1 MTKKKTNLLLM
12 LVVACDVI
20 GMLALAVAL
29 KINTLPNWGTV
40 KALMFIALGATS
52 FAFGVSAAAW
62 LDEKRRNDHIKRWNR
77 ILSDYDNF

>member
-1 MTKKKTNLLLM
+1 MTKKQTNFLLS
-12 LVVACDVI
+12 VVAACDVI

-29 KINTLPNWGTV
+29 KINTLPNWGAV
-40 KALMFIALGATS
+40 KVLMVIALGATS

-62 LDEKRRNDHIKRWNR
+62 LDEKRRNEHIKRWNR

>member
-1 MTKKKTNLLLM
+1 MTKKQTNFLLS
-12 LVVACDVI
+12 VVAACDVI

-40 KALMFIALGATS
+40 KALMFIALGTTS

-62 LDEKRRNDHIKRWNR
+62 WDEKKRADAVKRWR
-77 ILSDYDNF
+77 ILRDYDNF